1 MTTNQQLKVKSSGK
15 EDNYD
20 TGAKRDCQLGKGRF
34 DLLPVDAMFRLAKHF
49 ENGAQR
55 YEDRNW
61 EKGIPLSRYLDSG
74 LRHFFKVLAGHTD
87 EDHEAAAAWNILCYM
102 QTKIWIA
109 EGKLPEDLDDLPK
122 RENGTQKLE
131 SDIENSIKDR
141 TLEILNDF
149 FCAMKDVNN
158 SRKSIS
164 TEEFYDDILRHI
176 KHTQFALQNLKE

>member
-1 MTTNQQLKVKSSGK
+1 MTTNQNLKVKSSGK
-15 EDNYD
+15 EDSYD

-87 EDHEAAAAWNILCYM
+87 EDHEAAAAWNILCFM
-102 QTKIWIA
+102 QTKIWIE
-109 EGKLPEDLDDLPK
+109 EGKLPKELDDLPK
-122 RENGTQKLE
+122 REDGENRDAADILAKQ
-131 SDIENSIKDR
+131 SDAIQ
-141 TLEILNDF
+141 ILHEF
-149 FCAMKDVNN
+149 YLAMVDTNN
-158 SRKSIS
+158 SKKSVS
-164 TEEFYDDILRHI
+164 TEEFYDAVYQHVV
-176 KHTQFALQNLKE
+176 HTKRALENLKE